1 MIADWRLAE
10 ALAIQRWQGADARRW
25 LDGRIAALSDAG
37 DEAGVER
44 LSSIRVRLDELE
56 RAAVH

>member
-25 LDGRIAALSDAG
+25 LDGRIAALADAG
-37 DEAGVER
+37 DEAGVAR
-44 LSSIRVRLDELE
+44 LGDIRVRLVELE
-56 RAAVH
+56 RATVQ